1 MATVVPDKRPAAKAV
16 NGDMSASSRHVH
28 SELQSLNGTAEV
40 LEELGIAADLDAS
53 AGGDEIELLR
63 IENTEFRQRVAK
75 LEQVLKDT
83 SGTAQFWAEQNKNTE
98 KLLEEKSDLI

>member
-1 MATVVPDKRPAAKAV
+1 MRAT
-16 NGDMSASSRHVH
+16 SRHLQP
-28 SELQSLNGTAEV
+28 ELQALKGTPGV

-98 KLLEEKSDLI
+98 KLLEDKSDLIRELHAKIHQLQSRPPAPT